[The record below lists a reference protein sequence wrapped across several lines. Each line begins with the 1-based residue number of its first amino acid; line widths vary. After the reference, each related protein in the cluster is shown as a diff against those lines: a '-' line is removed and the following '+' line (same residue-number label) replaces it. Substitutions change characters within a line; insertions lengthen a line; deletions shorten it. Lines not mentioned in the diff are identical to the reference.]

1 MNNNSLFQGYQVGQT
16 AFFEKKILEEHIIQ
30 FATVTED
37 NNPIHLDEEFAKK
50 SIFKTRVSHGM
61 LTASF
66 FSTIFGTKFP
76 GNGCIYLE
84 QNLRFTNPV
93 FLDDKVVAT
102 VTLTEIE
109 PKSRILTFDTNCHVR
124 DKLVVTGSAKI
135 LILKEPA

>member
-1 MNNNSLFQGYQVGQT
+1 MKNNSLFQDYQVVQT
-16 AFFEKKILEEHIIQ
+16 AFFEKKILEEDVIQ

-37 NNPIHLDEEFAKK
+37 NNPIHLDEEFAKR
-50 SIFKTRVSHGM
+50 SIFKARVSHGM

-84 QNLRFTNPV
+84 QSLRFTNPV
-93 FLDDKVVAT
+93 FLNDKVVAT

-109 PKSRILTFDTNCHVR
+109 PKSQILTFDTKCHVM

-135 LILKEPA
+135 FILKEPV